1 MISASTI
8 WQMIASKMTIKKG
21 YSVSVITDESNYF
34 VCRLDLKSETL
45 KSIQMVIESSNLPKK
60 VRIEFTGS
68 APLETRPDLV
78 QIHKVCSHSAG
89 LLDRFIV
96 EATNNIPSHSIG
108 RRASDF
114 DSTHDLG
121 FSLERDERNNLNSSL
136 KEQFSYSHSFNSVEG
151 LVKSAIGVLKSFKIV
166 LDEPISSHW
175 LIQESG
181 VIICQI
187 AREGAEG
194 TTAITSNNF
203 VLTFHKDGDLGFVG
217 KAYIS

>member
-8 WQMIASKMTIKKG
+8 WQMILSKMTIKKG

-34 VCRLDLKSETL
+34 VCRLDLQSETL
-45 KSIQMVIESSNLPKK
+45 ESIQMVIESSNLPKK

-68 APLETRPDLV
+68 APIETRPDLV
-78 QIHKVCSHSAG
+78 QVHKVCSHSAG

-121 FSLERDERNNLNSSL
+121 FSLEREERNNLNNAL
-136 KEQFSYSHSFNSVEG
+136 KEQFDYTHSFDSVES
-151 LVKSAIGVLKSFKIV
+151 LVKSAIDVLNTFKIV

-175 LIQESG
+175 LIQDSG
-181 VIICQI
+181 VLICQI
-187 AREGAEG
+187 ARESAEG
-194 TTAITSNNF
+194 TTAISNNNF

-217 KAYIS
+217 KCYLS